1 MYSFIN
7 TYLQNLSQAITEA
20 RHQPHDKFSQTTLPE
35 SAIYAQLASP
45 EFHLY
50 EEIILAEELPTT
62 SIDYAIA

>member
-1 MYSFIN
+1 MYNFIN
-7 TYLQNLSQAITEA
+7 TYLQNPSQAITEA
-20 RHQPHDKFSQTTLPE
+20 RQQAQTRFFPE
-35 SAIYAQLASP
+35 TISGDLIYAQLASP